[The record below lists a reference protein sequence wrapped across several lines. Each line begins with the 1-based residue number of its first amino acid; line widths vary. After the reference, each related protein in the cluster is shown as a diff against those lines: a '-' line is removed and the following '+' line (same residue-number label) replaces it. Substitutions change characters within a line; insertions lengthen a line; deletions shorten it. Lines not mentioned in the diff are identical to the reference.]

1 MRTVNE
7 FPHEVIEEENVF
19 IPVTDGLHLAAR
31 IWRPKGSEDAPEAWE
46 EGGVS
51 DGKPAK
57 RALGHFQT
65 VKRDDHGAEMR
76 CETHVYPIEVRET
89 QPDFP
94 ESDQRDPTWVSIN
107 TAIGMVEERG
117 LKDILAEFAEAKAG
131 KS

>member
-1 MRTVNE
+1 MQ
-7 FPHEVIEEENVF
+7 
-19 IPVTDGLHLAAR
+19 
-31 IWRPKGSEDAPEAWE
+31 EAWE